1 MKIINNNEELR
12 KSIKN
17 IIAENGIKKTYIA
30 QKLNICNQNVNNLLA
45 KKNIS
50 LDDANK
56 ILSTMGYKAAIIIEK
71 Q

>member
-12 KSIKN
+12 DSIKDL
-17 IIAENGIKKTYIA
+17 IDENGVKKSWIA
-30 QKLNICNQNVNNLLA
+30 QKLNICNQNVNNLLG

-50 LDDANK
+50 LEDANK
-56 ILSTMGYKAAIIIEK
+56 VLNLMGYKATIVIEK